1 MLQDALL
8 WIQNLGS
15 IGAIAFIGLYVLA
28 TVLLFPGTL
37 LTLGAGVVFGVLWGS
52 IYVFV
57 GATLGATIAFLM
69 GRYFAREWVA
79 QRIKGKAKIAAIDD
93 AIAKEGLKIVI
104 LTRLSPIFPFIFLN
118 YALSLTRVSL
128 QDYVLGSIGMIP
140 GTITYVYLG
149 ALAGNIAM
157 LGRTDQPLTQEAQ
170 LAQWG
175 LRILGLIATI
185 VVTVYI
191 TRIAQKT
198 LQERVSDEPLEQSE
212 SSN

>member
-1 MLQDALL
+1 
-8 WIQNLGS
+8 
-15 IGAIAFIGLYVLA
+15 
-28 TVLLFPGTL
+28 
-37 LTLGAGVVFGVLWGS
+37 
-52 IYVFV
+52 
-57 GATLGATIAFLM
+57 
-69 GRYFAREWVA
+69 
-79 QRIKGKAKIAAIDD
+79 
-93 AIAKEGLKIVI
+93 
-104 LTRLSPIFPFIFLN
+104 
-118 YALSLTRVSL
+118 
-128 QDYVLGSIGMIP
+128 MIP